1 MRVTQGMLAANSLK
15 QISNSYNKL
24 ETLQNQLSTGKKITR
39 PSDDPIVATKGMAY
53 RSNLS
58 EVNQYKRNL
67 TEAQSWFDS
76 SESGL
81 EQVNSI
87 LQRTKE
93 LVVQGLNGTN
103 ESDDRQAI
111 AREIEQL
118 KLDYMQVGNTQVAGN
133 YIFNGVNVGAPPISE
148 NASGIIESN
157 INLDPFSVEVSKGIQ
172 LRVNIHPE
180 NIFGQGAFDLM
191 NNVQTA
197 FEQNDVNSLKDLS
210 TQVDTQLSTLLAER
224 SELGARSNRLE
235 LIENRLDSQE
245 ITATKMLSNN
255 EDADIEKVITDL
267 TVQESVHRAALGV
280 GAQIIQP
287 TLLDLL
293 RYKVPSKQKELF
305 YNEKR

>member
-39 PSDDPIVATKGMAY
+39 PSDDPVVATKGMAY

-67 TEAQSWFDS
+67 TEVQSWFDS

-133 YIFNGVNVGAPPISE
+133 YIFNGVNVGAAPISE
-148 NASGIIESN
+148 NASGMIESN

-287 TLLDLL
+287 TLLDFL
-293 RYKVPSKQKELF
+293 R
-305 YNEKR
+305 

>member
-39 PSDDPIVATKGMAY
+39 PSDDPVVATKGMAY

-148 NASGIIESN
+148 EASGMIESN

-172 LRVNIHPE
+172 LRVNIHSE

-197 FEQNDVNSLKDLS
+197 FEQNDVNSLKELS

-287 TLLDLL
+287 TLLDFL
-293 RYKVPSKQKELF
+293 R
-305 YNEKR
+305 

>member
-39 PSDDPIVATKGMAY
+39 PSDDPVVATKGMAY

-133 YIFNGVNVGAPPISE
+133 YIFNGVNVGAPPVSE
-148 NASGIIESN
+148 NTSRTIESN
-157 INLDPFSVEVSKGIQ
+157 INLDPFSIEVSKGIQ
-172 LRVNIHPE
+172 LRVNIHAE

-191 NNVQTA
+191 NNIQTA

-245 ITATKMLSNN
+245 ITATKMLSDN

-287 TLLDLL
+287 TLLDFL
-293 RYKVPSKQKELF
+293 R
-305 YNEKR
+305 

>member
-39 PSDDPIVATKGMAY
+39 PSDDPVVATKGMAY

-133 YIFNGVNVGAPPISE
+133 YIFNGVNVGAPPVSE
-148 NASGIIESN
+148 DASGMIKST

-191 NNVQTA
+191 NSVQTA

-255 EDADIEKVITDL
+255 EDADIEQVITDL

-287 TLLDLL
+287 TLLDFL
-293 RYKVPSKQKELF
+293 R
-305 YNEKR
+305 

>member
-24 ETLQNQLSTGKKITR
+24 ETLQNQLSTGKKIIR
-39 PSDDPIVATKGMAY
+39 PSDDPVVATKGMAY

-148 NASGIIESN
+148 NASGMIESN

-287 TLLDLL
+287 TLLDFL
-293 RYKVPSKQKELF
+293 R
-305 YNEKR
+305 

>member
-133 YIFNGVNVGAPPISE
+133 YIFNGVNVGAAPISE
-148 NASGIIESN
+148 NASGMIESN

-267 TVQESVHRAALGV
+267 IVQESVHRAALGV

-287 TLLDLL
+287 TLLDFL
-293 RYKVPSKQKELF
+293 R
-305 YNEKR
+305 

>member
-39 PSDDPIVATKGMAY
+39 PSDDPVVATKGMAY

-133 YIFNGVNVGAPPISE
+133 YIFNGVNVGTAPISE
-148 NASGIIESN
+148 NASGMIESN

-224 SELGARSNRLE
+224 SELGARGNRLE

-255 EDADIEKVITDL
+255 EDADIEQVITDL

-287 TLLDLL
+287 TLLDFL
-293 RYKVPSKQKELF
+293 R
-305 YNEKR
+305 

>member
-1 MRVTQGMLAANSLK
+1 
-15 QISNSYNKL
+15 
-24 ETLQNQLSTGKKITR
+24 
-39 PSDDPIVATKGMAY
+39 MAY

-148 NASGIIESN
+148 NASGMIESN

-287 TLLDLL
+287 TLLDFCVKKLL
-293 RYKVPSKQKELF
+293 LHRRSFL
-305 YNEKR
+305 

>member
-39 PSDDPIVATKGMAY
+39 PSDDPVVATKGMAY

-133 YIFNGVNVGAPPISE
+133 YIFNGVNVGTAPISE
-148 NASGIIESN
+148 NASGMIESN

-210 TQVDTQLSTLLAER
+210 TQVDTQLSALLAER

-255 EDADIEKVITDL
+255 EDADIEQVITDL

-287 TLLDLL
+287 TLLDFL
-293 RYKVPSKQKELF
+293 R
-305 YNEKR
+305 

>member
-24 ETLQNQLSTGKKITR
+24 ETLQNQLSTGKKINR
-39 PSDDPIVATKGMAY
+39 PSDDPVVATKGMAY

-103 ESDDRQAI
+103 ESDERQAI

-172 LRVNIHPE
+172 LRVNIHPQ

-191 NNVQTA
+191 KNVQTA

-287 TLLDLL
+287 TLLDFL
-293 RYKVPSKQKELF
+293 R
-305 YNEKR
+305 

>member
-133 YIFNGVNVGAPPISE
+133 YIFNGVNVGVAPISE
-148 NASGIIESN
+148 NASGMIESN

-287 TLLDLL
+287 TLLDFL
-293 RYKVPSKQKELF
+293 R
-305 YNEKR
+305 

>member
-24 ETLQNQLSTGKKITR
+24 ETLQNQLSTGKKIIR
-39 PSDDPIVATKGMAY
+39 PSDDPVVATKGMAY

-287 TLLDLL
+287 TLLDFL
-293 RYKVPSKQKELF
+293 R
-305 YNEKR
+305 

>member
-133 YIFNGVNVGAPPISE
+133 YIFNGVNVGAAPISE
-148 NASGIIESN
+148 NASGMIESN

-287 TLLDLL
+287 TLLDFL
-293 RYKVPSKQKELF
+293 R
-305 YNEKR
+305 

>member
-39 PSDDPIVATKGMAY
+39 PSDDPVVATKGMAY

-148 NASGIIESN
+148 NASGMIESN
-157 INLDPFSVEVSKGIQ
+157 INLDPFLVEVSKGIQ

-287 TLLDLL
+287 TLLDFL
-293 RYKVPSKQKELF
+293 R
-305 YNEKR
+305 

>member
-1 MRVTQGMLAANSLK
+1 
-15 QISNSYNKL
+15 
-24 ETLQNQLSTGKKITR
+24 
-39 PSDDPIVATKGMAY
+39 MAY

-133 YIFNGVNVGAPPISE
+133 YIFNGVNVGAPPVSE
-148 NASGIIESN
+148 DASGTIKST
-157 INLDPFSVEVSKGIQ
+157 INLDPFQ
-172 LRVNIHPE
+172 LRY
-180 NIFGQGAFDLM
+180 Q
-191 NNVQTA
+191 
-197 FEQNDVNSLKDLS
+197 
-210 TQVDTQLSTLLAER
+210 
-224 SELGARSNRLE
+224 
-235 LIENRLDSQE
+235 
-245 ITATKMLSNN
+245 
-255 EDADIEKVITDL
+255 KV
-267 TVQESVHRAALGV
+267 S
-280 GAQIIQP
+280 
-287 TLLDLL
+287 
-293 RYKVPSKQKELF
+293 S
-305 YNEKR
+305 

>member
-1 MRVTQGMLAANSLK
+1 MRVIQGMLAANSLK

-39 PSDDPIVATKGMAY
+39 PSDDPVVATKGMAY

-133 YIFNGVNVGAPPISE
+133 YIFNGVNVGAPPVSE
-148 NASGIIESN
+148 DASGMIKST
-157 INLDPFSVEVSKGIQ
+157 INLNPFSVEVSKGIQ

-191 NNVQTA
+191 NSVQTA

-255 EDADIEKVITDL
+255 EDADIEQVITDL

-287 TLLDLL
+287 TLLDFL
-293 RYKVPSKQKELF
+293 R
-305 YNEKR
+305 

>member
-39 PSDDPIVATKGMAY
+39 PSDDPVVATKGMAY

-133 YIFNGVNVGAPPISE
+133 YIFNGVNVGTAPISE
-148 NASGIIESN
+148 NASGMIESN
-157 INLDPFSVEVSKGIQ
+157 INLEPFSVEVSKGIH

-255 EDADIEKVITDL
+255 EDADIEQVITDL

-287 TLLDLL
+287 TLLDFL
-293 RYKVPSKQKELF
+293 R
-305 YNEKR
+305 

>member
-39 PSDDPIVATKGMAY
+39 PSDDPVVATKGMAY

-133 YIFNGVNVGAPPISE
+133 YIFNGVNVGAAPISE
-148 NASGIIESN
+148 NASGMIESN

-197 FEQNDVNSLKDLS
+197 FERNDVNSLKDLS

-287 TLLDLL
+287 TLLDFL
-293 RYKVPSKQKELF
+293 R
-305 YNEKR
+305 

>member
-39 PSDDPIVATKGMAY
+39 PSDDPVVATKGMAY

-67 TEAQSWFDS
+67 TEAQSWFDN

-93 LVVQGLNGTN
+93 LVVQGLNGTYG
-103 ESDDRQAI
+103 SDDRQAI

-118 KLDYMQVGNTQVAGN
+118 KMDYMQVGNTQVAGN
-133 YIFNGVNVGAPPISE
+133 YIFNGVNVGVPPVSE
-148 NASGIIESN
+148 DASGTINSN

-172 LRVNIHPE
+172 LRVNIHSE
-180 NIFGQGAFDLM
+180 NIFGQDSFDLM
-191 NNVQTA
+191 NNLQTV
-197 FEQNDVNSLKDLS
+197 FEQNDVSSLRDLS
-210 TQVDTQLSTLLAER
+210 SQLDTQISTLLAER

-235 LIENRLDSQE
+235 LIGNRLDSQE
-245 ITATKMLSNN
+245 ITATKMLSDN
-255 EDADIEKVITDL
+255 EDAEIEKVITDL
-267 TVQESVHRAALGV
+267 TVQESLHRAALGV

-287 TLLDLL
+287 TLLDFL
-293 RYKVPSKQKELF
+293 R
-305 YNEKR
+305 

>member
-39 PSDDPIVATKGMAY
+39 PSDDPVVATKGMAY

-287 TLLDLL
+287 TLLDFL
-293 RYKVPSKQKELF
+293 R
-305 YNEKR
+305 

>member
-39 PSDDPIVATKGMAY
+39 PSDDPVVATKGMAY

-67 TEAQSWFDS
+67 TEAQSWFDN

-93 LVVQGLNGTN
+93 LVVQGLNGTYG
-103 ESDDRQAI
+103 SDDRQAI

-118 KLDYMQVGNTQVAGN
+118 KMDYMQVGNTQVAGN
-133 YIFNGVNVGAPPISE
+133 YIFNGVNVGVSPVSE
-148 NASGIIESN
+148 DASGTINSN

-172 LRVNIHPE
+172 LRVNIHSE
-180 NIFGQGAFDLM
+180 NIFGQDSFDLM
-191 NNVQTA
+191 NNLQTV
-197 FEQNDVNSLKDLS
+197 FEQNDVSSLRDLS
-210 TQVDTQLSTLLAER
+210 SQLDTQISTLLAER

-235 LIENRLDSQE
+235 LIGNRLDSQE
-245 ITATKMLSNN
+245 ITATKMLSDN
-255 EDADIEKVITDL
+255 EDAEIEKVITDL
-267 TVQESVHRAALGV
+267 TVQESLHRAAVGV

-287 TLLDLL
+287 TLLDFL
-293 RYKVPSKQKELF
+293 R
-305 YNEKR
+305 

>member
-39 PSDDPIVATKGMAY
+39 PSDDPVVATKGMAY

-133 YIFNGVNVGAPPISE
+133 YIFNGVNVGAAPISE
-148 NASGIIESN
+148 NASGMIESN

-267 TVQESVHRAALGV
+267 IVQESVHRAALGV

-287 TLLDLL
+287 TLLDFL
-293 RYKVPSKQKELF
+293 R
-305 YNEKR
+305 

>member
-39 PSDDPIVATKGMAY
+39 PSDDPVVATKGMAY

-103 ESDDRQAI
+103 ESDDREAI

-210 TQVDTQLSTLLAER
+210 TKVDTQLSTLLAER

-287 TLLDLL
+287 TLLDFL
-293 RYKVPSKQKELF
+293 R
-305 YNEKR
+305 

>member
-39 PSDDPIVATKGMAY
+39 PSDDPVVATKGMAY

-67 TEAQSWFDS
+67 TEAQSWFDN

-81 EQVNSI
+81 EQVDSI

-93 LVVQGLNGTN
+93 LVVQGLNGTYG
-103 ESDDRQAI
+103 SDDRQAI

-118 KLDYMQVGNTQVAGN
+118 KMDYMQVGNTQVAGN
-133 YIFNGVNVGAPPISE
+133 YIFNGVNVGAPPVSE
-148 NASGIIESN
+148 DASGTIKST

-172 LRVNIHPE
+172 LRVNIHSE
-180 NIFGQGAFDLM
+180 NIFGQDSFNLM
-191 NNVQTA
+191 NNLQTA
-197 FEQNDVNSLKDLS
+197 FEQDDVSSLKDLS
-210 TQVDTQLSTLLAER
+210 TQLDTQISTLLAER

-235 LIENRLDSQE
+235 LIGNRLDSQE
-245 ITATKMLSNN
+245 ITATKVLSDN
-255 EDADIEKVITDL
+255 EDAEIEKVITDL
-267 TVQESVHRAALGV
+267 TVQESLHRAALGV

-287 TLLDLL
+287 TLLDFL
-293 RYKVPSKQKELF
+293 R
-305 YNEKR
+305 

>member
-24 ETLQNQLSTGKKITR
+24 ETLQNQLSMGKKITR
-39 PSDDPIVATKGMAY
+39 PSDDPVVATKGMAY

-118 KLDYMQVGNTQVAGN
+118 KLDYMQVGNTQVVGN

-148 NASGIIESN
+148 NASGMIESN

-210 TQVDTQLSTLLAER
+210 TQLDTQLSTLLAER

-287 TLLDLL
+287 TLLDFL
-293 RYKVPSKQKELF
+293 R
-305 YNEKR
+305 

>member
-39 PSDDPIVATKGMAY
+39 PSDDPVVATKGMAY

-148 NASGIIESN
+148 NESGVIESN

-191 NNVQTA
+191 KNVQTA

-210 TQVDTQLSTLLAER
+210 TQVDTRLSTLLAER

-287 TLLDLL
+287 TLLDFL
-293 RYKVPSKQKELF
+293 R
-305 YNEKR
+305 

>member
-39 PSDDPIVATKGMAY
+39 PSDDPVVATKGMAY

-148 NASGIIESN
+148 NASGMIESN

-245 ITATKMLSNN
+245 IAATKMLSNN

-287 TLLDLL
+287 TLLDFL
-293 RYKVPSKQKELF
+293 R
-305 YNEKR
+305 

>member
-24 ETLQNQLSTGKKITR
+24 DTLQNQLSTGKKITR
-39 PSDDPIVATKGMAY
+39 PSDDPVVATKGMAY

-67 TEAQSWFDS
+67 TEAQSWFDN

-93 LVVQGLNGTN
+93 LVVQGLNGTYG
-103 ESDDRQAI
+103 SDDRQAI

-133 YIFNGVNVGAPPISE
+133 YIFNGVNVGAAPISE
-148 NASGIIESN
+148 NASGMIESN

-287 TLLDLL
+287 TLLDFL
-293 RYKVPSKQKELF
+293 R
-305 YNEKR
+305 

>member
-39 PSDDPIVATKGMAY
+39 PSDDPVVATKGMAY

-133 YIFNGVNVGAPPISE
+133 YIFNGVNVGATPISE
-148 NASGIIESN
+148 NASGMIESN

-180 NIFGQGAFDLM
+180 NIFGQDAFDLM

-210 TQVDTQLSTLLAER
+210 TQVDTQLSMLLAER

-287 TLLDLL
+287 TLLDFL
-293 RYKVPSKQKELF
+293 R
-305 YNEKR
+305 

>member
-39 PSDDPIVATKGMAY
+39 PSDDPVVATKGMAY

-133 YIFNGVNVGAPPISE
+133 YIFNGVNVGAAPISE
-148 NASGIIESN
+148 NASGMIESN

-280 GAQIIQP
+280 GAQIIQ
-287 TLLDLL
+287 D
-293 RYKVPSKQKELF
+293 RKSVV
-305 YNEKR
+305 

>member
-39 PSDDPIVATKGMAY
+39 PSDDPVVATKGMAY

-133 YIFNGVNVGAPPISE
+133 YIFNGVNVGAPPVSE
-148 NASGIIESN
+148 NASRTIESN
-157 INLDPFSVEVSKGIQ
+157 INLDPFSIEVSKGIQ
-172 LRVNIHPE
+172 LRVNIHAE

-191 NNVQTA
+191 NNIQTA

-210 TQVDTQLSTLLAER
+210 IQVDTQLSTLLAER

-245 ITATKMLSNN
+245 ITATKMLSDN

-287 TLLDLL
+287 TLLDFL
-293 RYKVPSKQKELF
+293 R
-305 YNEKR
+305 

>member
-39 PSDDPIVATKGMAY
+39 PSDDPVVATKGMAY

-133 YIFNGVNVGAPPISE
+133 YIFNGVNVGAPPVSE
-148 NASGIIESN
+148 DASSMIKST

-191 NNVQTA
+191 NSVQTA

-210 TQVDTQLSTLLAER
+210 TQLDTQLSTLLAER

-255 EDADIEKVITDL
+255 EDADIEQVITDL

-287 TLLDLL
+287 TLLDFL
-293 RYKVPSKQKELF
+293 R
-305 YNEKR
+305 

>member
-39 PSDDPIVATKGMAY
+39 PSDDPVVATKGMAY

-210 TQVDTQLSTLLAER
+210 TKVDTQLSTLLAER

-267 TVQESVHRAALGV
+267 IVQESVHRAALGV

-287 TLLDLL
+287 TLLDFL
-293 RYKVPSKQKELF
+293 R
-305 YNEKR
+305 

>member
-39 PSDDPIVATKGMAY
+39 PSDDPVVATKGMAY

-87 LQRTKE
+87 LQRTKD

-133 YIFNGVNVGAPPISE
+133 YIFNGVNVGTAPISE
-148 NASGIIESN
+148 NASGMIESN

-287 TLLDLL
+287 TLLDFL
-293 RYKVPSKQKELF
+293 R
-305 YNEKR
+305 

>member
-39 PSDDPIVATKGMAY
+39 PSDDPVVATKGMAY

-133 YIFNGVNVGAPPISE
+133 YIFNGVNVGAPPVSE
-148 NASGIIESN
+148 DASGMIKST
-157 INLDPFSVEVSKGIQ
+157 INLNPFSVEVSKGIQ

-191 NNVQTA
+191 NSVQTA

-255 EDADIEKVITDL
+255 EDADIEQVITDL

-287 TLLDLL
+287 TLLDFL
-293 RYKVPSKQKELF
+293 R
-305 YNEKR
+305 

>member
-39 PSDDPIVATKGMAY
+39 PSDDPVVATKGMAY

-111 AREIEQL
+111 SREIEQL

-133 YIFNGVNVGAPPISE
+133 YIFNGVNVGAAPISE
-148 NASGIIESN
+148 NASGMIESN

-287 TLLDLL
+287 TLLDFL
-293 RYKVPSKQKELF
+293 R
-305 YNEKR
+305 

>member
-133 YIFNGVNVGAPPISE
+133 YIFNGVNVGAAPISE
-148 NASGIIESN
+148 NASGMIESN

-245 ITATKMLSNN
+245 ITATKMLSDN

-287 TLLDLL
+287 TLLDFL
-293 RYKVPSKQKELF
+293 R
-305 YNEKR
+305 

>member
-39 PSDDPIVATKGMAY
+39 PSDDPVVATKGMAY

-148 NASGIIESN
+148 NASGVIESK

-287 TLLDLL
+287 TLLDFL
-293 RYKVPSKQKELF
+293 R
-305 YNEKR
+305 

>member
-1 MRVTQGMLAANSLK
+1 MRVTQGMLGANSLK

-39 PSDDPIVATKGMAY
+39 PSDDPVVATKGMAY

-67 TEAQSWFDS
+67 TEAQSWFDN

-93 LVVQGLNGTN
+93 LVVQGLNGTYG
-103 ESDDRQAI
+103 SDDRQAI

-118 KLDYMQVGNTQVAGN
+118 KMDYMQVGNTQVAGN
-133 YIFNGVNVGAPPISE
+133 YIFNGVNVGAPPVSE
-148 NASGIIESN
+148 DASGTIKST

-172 LRVNIHPE
+172 LRVNIHSE
-180 NIFGQGAFDLM
+180 NIFGQDSFDLM
-191 NNVQTA
+191 NNLQTA
-197 FEQNDVNSLKDLS
+197 FEQDDVSSLKDLS
-210 TQVDTQLSTLLAER
+210 TQLDTQISTLLAER

-235 LIENRLDSQE
+235 LVGNRLDSQE
-245 ITATKMLSNN
+245 ITATKMLSDN
-255 EDADIEKVITDL
+255 EDAEIEKVITDL
-267 TVQESVHRAALGV
+267 TVQESLHRAALGV

-287 TLLDLL
+287 TLLDFL
-293 RYKVPSKQKELF
+293 R
-305 YNEKR
+305 

>member
-24 ETLQNQLSTGKKITR
+24 ETLQNQLSTGKKINH

-133 YIFNGVNVGAPPISE
+133 YIFNGVNVGAAPISE
-148 NASGIIESN
+148 NASGMIESN

-287 TLLDLL
+287 TLLDFL
-293 RYKVPSKQKELF
+293 R
-305 YNEKR
+305 